1 MVYHHLPR
9 HGITMP
15 AVSFC
20 KDKATHAMNKRC
32 ATLFYPL
39 RNTVARYFDLPA
51 MRSTAG
57 QVMQKTT
64 TYTAYYFSHHAAPRP
79 NNAATI
85 HNVYMAS
92 KKILCTQRSSQSI
105 RHIRFCLPVS
115 FTGSFIGIQNRPQV
129 VDDLGH
135 PAVVSVPLHA
145 AV

>member
-1 MVYHHLPR
+1 
-9 HGITMP
+9 
-15 AVSFC
+15 
-20 KDKATHAMNKRC
+20 MNKRC

-92 KKILCTQRSSQSI
+92 KKYCAHSALRRAFAISGSV
-105 RHIRFCLPVS
+105 CLSVLP
-115 FTGSFIGIQNRPQV
+115 GHL
-129 VDDLGH
+129 LGH
-135 PAVVSVPLHA
+135 LPGHI
-145 AV
+145 